1 MIVKRLSR
9 QARYG
14 LASGILPVLIIGLL
28 LTSCAGG
35 SAPSNGDSTLQD
47 ILNKS
52 LAYVKSHHADAARY
66 LTDNITFSQSSST
79 GKKTLGYTGA
89 IFTGGGWTIG
99 IGHAVVPD
107 YSWEINADLN
117 NGQIVWVG
125 SSKNGQIGEVSY
137 TGQ

>member
-1 MIVKRLSR
+1 MIVKRLSG
-9 QARYG
+9 QARYR

-35 SAPSNGDSTLQD
+35 SAPSNGDSTMQD
-47 ILNKS
+47 VLNKS

-66 LTDNITFSQSSST
+66 LTDNITFSQISST
-79 GKKTLGYTGA
+79 GKKNLGYTGA
-89 IFTGGGWTIG
+89 TYTGGGWAVE

-107 YSWEINADLN
+107 YSWEIRADLN
-117 NGQIVWVG
+117 NGQITWVG
-125 SSKNGQIGEVSY
+125 SSKNGQISEVSY